1 MREIRVSARN
11 MHEDAGES
19 FGVPKISDDTKNKLT
34 LQRTLASEKRTK
46 HHANDNDAFHMSEIC
61 VSSMHPGLRF
71 RQEIIFLAWVDV

>member
-1 MREIRVSARN
+1 

-46 HHANDNDAFHMSEIC
+46 HHANDNDAFDMGKIC
-61 VSSMHPGLRF
+61 VPCIRRELRF
-71 RQEIIFLAWVDV
+71 GWEILCLPRVEA